1 MPINYMWATSRQLI
15 RKSKKVKCANIF
27 EDTLHYA
34 YDDDDDDVSAGAAAE
49 SRQSNNLFVMSNRI
63 LFSI

>member
-34 YDDDDDDVSAGAAAE
+34 YDDDDDVSAGAAAE
-49 SRQSNNLFVMSNRI
+49 SRQSNNMFVMSNRI
-63 LFSI
+63 ILSI

>member
-34 YDDDDDDVSAGAAAE
+34 YDDDDDVSAGAAAE
-49 SRQSNNLFVMSNRI
+49 SRQSKYMFVMNKRI
-63 LFSI
+63 ILTI